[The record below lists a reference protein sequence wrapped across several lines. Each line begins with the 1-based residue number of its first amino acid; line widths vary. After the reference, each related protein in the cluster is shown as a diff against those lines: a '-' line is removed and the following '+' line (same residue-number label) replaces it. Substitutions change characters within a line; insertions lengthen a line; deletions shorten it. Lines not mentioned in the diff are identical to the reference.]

1 MLEGLPP
8 NNAAHMMT
16 LPCPEE
22 QARALADLIVEM
34 FDPAEVAASAFERE
48 PNTKDWTSG
57 EWLVEAYFGSEPDE
71 DYVRS
76 LIVAVAGEEVAKT
89 AVFSSIDSKDWI
101 AASLEGLAPVRA
113 GRFLVHG
120 SHDRAAVRSNDIG
133 IEIEAALAFGTGHHG
148 TTRGCLTMLDWLLK
162 RRRPMSILDVGTGT
176 GVLAIGAA
184 KALRQKVAAGDIDII
199 AVDAARANAV
209 LNGVAPW
216 VFPVTAP
223 GLEHP
228 ALRNGGPYD
237 LIFANILAK
246 PLRGLAPSIA
256 RAATIDADVVLSGL
270 LARDVPGV
278 LSAYKAQGFQLARRI
293 DIEGW
298 ATLLVRN
305 GGASSRP
312 QRGD

>member
-76 LIVAVAGEEVAKT
+76 LIVAVAGEEVAKA

-162 RRRPMSILDVGTGT
+162 RRRPISILDVGTGT

-184 KALRQKVAAGDIDII
+184 KALRQTVAAGDIDIN

-305 GGASSRP
+305 GGASARP